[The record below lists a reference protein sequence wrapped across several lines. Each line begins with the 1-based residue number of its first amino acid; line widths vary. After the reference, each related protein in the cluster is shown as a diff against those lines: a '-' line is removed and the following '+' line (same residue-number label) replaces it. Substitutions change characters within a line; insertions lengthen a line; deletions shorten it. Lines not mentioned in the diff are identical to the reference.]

1 MFCVMIFSSSVKI
14 SFWNLLV
21 LYVNSSVMALSHYIE
36 DIQIF
41 GMNMPFISSSEAKN
55 TYFMSGEATNEIY
68 IFSLHEMK

>member
-1 MFCVMIFSSSVKI
+1 MKI
-14 SFWNLLV
+14 IYSEYNDFNKLPDIV
-21 LYVNSSVMALSHYIE
+21 VDKYIE

>member
-1 MFCVMIFSSSVKI
+1 MILIALFLQSKI
-14 SFWNLLV
+14 GF
-21 LYVNSSVMALSHYIE
+21 YYIE

-68 IFSLHEMK
+68 IFSLHELK

>member
-1 MFCVMIFSSSVKI
+1 M
-14 SFWNLLV
+14 
-21 LYVNSSVMALSHYIE
+21 YVCMYVCIYVCMYVCMYVCIE

>member
-1 MFCVMIFSSSVKI
+1 MAWKYQYFTIF
-14 SFWNLLV
+14 LR
-21 LYVNSSVMALSHYIE
+21 HYIE
-36 DIQIF
+36 DIQFF